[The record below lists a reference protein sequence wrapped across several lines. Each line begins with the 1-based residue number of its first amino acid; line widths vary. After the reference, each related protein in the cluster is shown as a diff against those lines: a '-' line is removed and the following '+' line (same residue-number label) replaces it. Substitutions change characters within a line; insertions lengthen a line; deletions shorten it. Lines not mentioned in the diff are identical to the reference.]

1 MISNKWGEPD
11 ERNILL
17 IYWIFISVKIW
28 DDERL
33 SRKKKGFESNDI
45 EWIML

>member
-1 MISNKWGEPD
+1 MREIYFIYC
-11 ERNILL
+11 ILDIYKRYKL
-17 IYWIFISVKIW
+17 IIG

-33 SRKKKGFESNDI
+33 SRKKNGFESNDI